1 MDFWIKWG
9 HGSRSVFR
17 IGDSGHG
24 YKDGSLGGRTG
35 QW

>member
-17 IGDSGHG
+17 IGNSGG
-24 YKDGSLGGRTG
+24 PWEVGQGSGDG
-35 QW
+35 